1 MIRVVVLLACLMAAI
16 PALADEATIRS
27 AIESRLG
34 VRVEGIGPGPIPGFF
49 EVRFRSR
56 EGYRVIYSDA
66 KGRMVI
72 VGNIYD
78 TENDRNLTE
87 ERVRKLS
94 AIDFRKLPLDLAVK
108 IKRGNGRRELAMFS
122 DPYCPACRQFEQT
135 LRGVN
140 DITIHV
146 FMYPVIRPERA
157 DHSRSVWCSAD
168 RAKAWLELAASEV
181 PKIPTASP
189 TCSNPVEKVL
199 ALGQSLGVSATP
211 TLFFANGERMSGGLP
226 AERLESFLDEVA
238 SGREQSK

>member
-1 MIRVVVLLACLMAAI
+1 MIRVLLFIAGMLAAMAAF
-16 PALADEATIRS
+16 ADEATIRK
-27 AIESRLG
+27 AVESRLG
-34 VRVEGIGPGPIPGFF
+34 VRVEGIRPGPIPGLF

-66 KGRMVI
+66 AGRMVI

-78 TENDRNLTE
+78 TENGRNLTE

-94 AIDFRKLPLDLAVK
+94 AIDFRTLPLDLAVR
-108 IKRGNGRRELAMFS
+108 IRRGNGKRTLVMFS

-135 LRGVN
+135 LRGIN

-168 RAKAWLELAASEV
+168 RAKAWLELAASET
-181 PKIPTASP
+181 PKVPTASP
-189 TCSNPVEKVL
+189 TCANPVDKVL
-199 ALGQSLGVSATP
+199 ALGQSLGVGATP
-211 TLFFANGERMSGGLP
+211 TIFFANGERMSGGLS
-226 AERLESFLDEVA
+226 ADRLESLLDEVA
-238 SGREQSK
+238 SGPEKSR

>member
-1 MIRVVVLLACLMAAI
+1 VLVAGILAAI
-16 PALADEATIRS
+16 PASADDAALRKV
-27 AIESRLG
+27 IESRLG
-34 VRVEGIGPGPIPGFF
+34 VRVEGIGPAPIPRRF
-49 EVRFRSR
+49 EVRYRSR
-56 EGYRVIYSDA
+56 EGTRILYSDA
-66 KGRMVI
+66 KGRMVV
-72 VGNIYD
+72 VGHIYD
-78 TENDRNLTE
+78 TETERNLTE

-108 IKRGNGRRELAMFS
+108 IKRGNGSRILAMFS

-135 LRGVN
+135 LRGVDN
-140 DITIHV
+140 ITIHV
-146 FMYPVIRPERA
+146 FMYPVIRPERT

-189 TCSNPVEKVL
+189 TCSNPVDKVL

-226 AERLESFLDEVA
+226 ADRLEAVLDEVVSA
-238 SGREQSK
+238 QDKSK